1 MSLCFQLNTTDKD
14 QESQYICPI
23 ERPLLGGSLRWNSK
37 LHHTVS
43 CYVTVLPLDTDQ
55 ETCTP
60 QIVKSVY
67 YPHFIWKYL
76 C

>member
-14 QESQYICPI
+14 QESQYIYPV

-43 CYVTVLPLDTDQ
+43 CYVIVLPLDTA
-55 ETCTP
+55 
-60 QIVKSVY
+60 
-67 YPHFIWKYL
+67 F
-76 C
+76 